1 LREDKA
7 PEEAVIAPPAPLSAV
22 TSSPAKA
29 RKAAARAD
37 APAVRLSN
45 EDKVLYPGKGYT
57 KGDLARY
64 YESVAEHALAHL
76 AHRPLTLVRCPD
88 GEGKPCFYQKHVG
101 SGVPKAV
108 GTVDVAEK
116 EGGTGTYLVIEDVAG
131 LVSLVQMGVLEI
143 HPWGSTVADIEHPD
157 RLIFDLDPDIGLSW
171 DRIVEAALGL
181 RKLLAGMGLETFAKT
196 TGGKGLHVVLP
207 VKPELGWDE
216 AKGFTKAFA
225 EAFAAAE
232 PGRYTAVMAKR
243 ARKGR
248 LFIDY
253 LRNGRGNTA
262 VGAFSTRARPG
273 APVSVPVSWA
283 EVEDGIRSDAFTI
296 ETVATRLRKLR
307 KDPWPG
313 WDKAQ
318 EQSLVA
324 AMRRLEPS

>member
-1 LREDKA
+1 
-7 PEEAVIAPPAPLSAV
+7 
-22 TSSPAKA
+22 
-29 RKAAARAD
+29 
-37 APAVRLSN
+37 
-45 EDKVLYPGKGYT
+45 
-57 KGDLARY
+57 
-64 YESVAEHALAHL
+64 
-76 AHRPLTLVRCPD
+76 
-88 GEGKPCFYQKHVG
+88 
-101 SGVPKAV
+101 
-108 GTVDVAEK
+108 
-116 EGGTGTYLVIEDVAG
+116 
-131 LVSLVQMGVLEI
+131 
-143 HPWGSTVADIEHPD
+143 
-157 RLIFDLDPDIGLSW
+157 
-171 DRIVEAALGL
+171 
-181 RKLLAGMGLETFAKT
+181 MGLETFAKT

-207 VKPELGWDE
+207 VKPELGWDD
-216 AKGFTKAFA
+216 AKGFTKAVA

-296 ETVATRLRKLR
+296 ETVPTRLRKLR